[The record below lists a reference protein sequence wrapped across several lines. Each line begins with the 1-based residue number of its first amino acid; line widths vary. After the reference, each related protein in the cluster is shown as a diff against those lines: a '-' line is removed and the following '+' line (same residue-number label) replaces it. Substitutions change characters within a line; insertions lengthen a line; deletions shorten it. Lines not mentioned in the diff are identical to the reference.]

1 MIVPALIDEILAAL
15 RTITTTTLRVF
26 EAAPES
32 MSEFP
37 CAIVYPW
44 EGEMTPNPA
53 GGRSL
58 HTLRVEVHQSR
69 TLLPVAIT
77 AAEVWPDLVMGAI
90 KTMTSH
96 IVWPLRYRCGPI
108 EYAGEKHYGVVFE
121 IQVKVNEA

>member
-1 MIVPALIDEILAAL
+1 MTVAALIDETVAAL
-15 RTITTTTLRVF
+15 RTIGSDTLRIF

-37 CAIVYPW
+37 AAIVYPW

-53 GGRSL
+53 GGRSF
-58 HTLRVEVHQSR
+58 HTLRIEVHQSR

-77 AAEVWPDLVMGAI
+77 AAEVWPDVVMGAI
-90 KTMTSH
+90 KAMTAH
-96 IVWPLRYRCGPI
+96 IVWPIKYRCGPI

-121 IQVKVNEA
+121 IQIKVNEA